1 MVVSNRNLLFQGSIF
16 RCYVSFREGIPYM
29 DPMEW
34 FFINP
39 EESAIIQP
47 HRVTRSNPM
56 VSLPTYWTWVEA
68 NTNRNLNGGNAI
80 GVGFL
85 KLWTIEFPGTLA
97 VIFENF
103 SRSLQTKIGRW
114 QLTFHIKKTQ
124 LSFEHV
130 ESVSCLISIGFIVS
144 QPVDCVQEQYD
155 RMDAYF
161 SPPPTKF
168 WVVWMGNFV
177 PVILWKFRVA

>member
-1 MVVSNRNLLFQGSIF
+1 MGMV
-16 RCYVSFREGIPYM
+16 
-29 DPMEW
+29 
-34 FFINP
+34 FINP
-39 EESAIIQP
+39 WIISHHPTLPNQVES
-47 HRVTRSNPM
+47 HGE
-56 VSLPTYWTWVEA
+56 PTDLLDLSWGQHVATWGWGWSCNWSFEPIEIPGRLEA
-68 NTNRNLNGGNAI
+68 
-80 GVGFL
+80 
-85 KLWTIEFPGTLA
+85 
-97 VIFENF
+97 IFENF

-130 ESVSCLISIGFIVS
+130 ESLSCLISIGFIVS
-144 QPVDCVQEQYD
+144 QPVDCVQEQCD

-161 SPPPTKF
+161 SPPPTTF